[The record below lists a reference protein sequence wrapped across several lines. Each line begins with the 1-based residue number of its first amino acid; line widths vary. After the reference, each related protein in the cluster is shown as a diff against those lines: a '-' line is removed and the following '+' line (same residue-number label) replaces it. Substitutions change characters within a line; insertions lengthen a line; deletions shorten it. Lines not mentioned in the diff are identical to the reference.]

1 MDTLKAMQAFVEV
14 ARQQG
19 FASSAHE
26 LGLSTSQVSRHVQH
40 LEEQFGVRLFNRTT
54 RHLSLTQAGKGFL
67 GHCQHIVN
75 DVEDLIQSTKR
86 RQADPGGRLRI
97 TMPVFLGELFARDAL
112 SRYVVDHPKVDLEL
126 LIVDRV
132 VNLVEENFDLAIRA
146 GELPDSTLISR
157 KLFDLGLALVA
168 SPRYIEQHGKPAR
181 PSDLRKHNCLVDTVS
196 PYGDRWPLTDGHST
210 RRILVNG
217 NMRVNSGNTARDLAI
232 GGAGL
237 TLLPDHMVIDDIRQ
251 HRLVTVLDEYLSY
264 TGGIYVVYPQTRHL
278 NITVRN
284 FTDFL
289 IKETQSMPHLG
300 PE

>member
-1 MDTLKAMQAFVEV
+1 MDTLKAMQAFVAV

-54 RHLSLTQAGKGFL
+54 RNLSLTQAGKGLL
-67 GHCQHIVN
+67 GHCQRIVN
-75 DVEDLIQSTKR
+75 DVEDLIQSTKH
-86 RQADPGGRLRI
+86 RQAEPGGRLRI
-97 TMPVFLGELFARDAL
+97 TMPVFLGELFARDTL
-112 SRYVVDHPKVDLEL
+112 SRYVADHPKVDVEL

-210 RRILVNG
+210 RRIQVNG
-217 NMRVNSGNTARDLAI
+217 NMRVNSGNTARDFAI

-237 TLLPDHMVIDDIRQ
+237 TLLPGPMVIDDIRQ

-264 TGGIYVVYPQTRHL
+264 EGGIYVVYPQTRHL
-278 NITVRN
+278 YITVQS

-289 IKETQSMPHLG
+289 IKETRSMPHL
-300 PE
+300 